1 MVHSSSNSNNNNNN
15 NNSPTNDESTNIRMN
30 KTGQQKERANVAN
43 KSSSN
48 VTNTKTDK

>member
-1 MVHSSSNSNNNNNN
+1 MVHSNSNNNN

-43 KSSSN
+43 KSSN